1 MTKSTQI
8 LSEHAK
14 DEIDFWI
21 KKYPKDQKQSAVLA
35 ALLEVQHENQGYL
48 TTELLDAVADY
59 LEMPPIAVYEVAS
72 FYSMLETE
80 KCGRHSIS
88 VCTNISCMLNG
99 SDEIMQHIENKLGI
113 KEGESTED
121 GRFLIKQEEECLAA
135 CCGAPMMMV
144 DHIYHENLTPEK
156 VDKILDKLE

>member
-14 DEIDFWI
+14 AEIDFWI

-113 KEGESTED
+113 KEGAVFGEID
-121 GRFLIKQEEECLAA
+121 R
-135 CCGAPMMMV
+135 
-144 DHIYHENLTPEK
+144 
-156 VDKILDKLE
+156 